1 LRTASVSAR
10 VFLMALIVAF
20 GVLAL
25 VLAAVGVYG
34 VLALVVAERKRE
46 MGIRLALGASPSALV
61 GLLIRQAVLLA
72 AGGIGGGIVIA
83 LALSPLV
90 ASQLFGIGAADPVT
104 IAGVAGVLLAV
115 ALLAAAIPASRVMRV
130 DPVSTLRCD

>member
-1 LRTASVSAR
+1 MRTLRAWLVR
-10 VFLMALIVAF
+10 VIGFVRPRHGEQDFADELQSHIELQIADH
-20 GVLAL
+20 
-25 VLAAVGVYG
+25 
-34 VLALVVAERKRE
+34 ERKCE
-46 MGIRLALGASPSALV
+46 MGIRLALGASPRGLV
-61 GLLIRQAVLLA
+61 GLLIRQAVMLA
-72 AGGIGGGIVIA
+72 AAEVGGGIGIA

>member
-1 LRTASVSAR
+1 
-10 VFLMALIVAF
+10 MALVVAF

-34 VLALVVAERKRE
+34 VLSLVVADRKRE
-46 MGIRLALGASPSALV
+46 MGIRLALGASPRGLV
-61 GLLIRQAVLLA
+61 GLLIRHAVMLA
-72 AGGIGGGIVIA
+72 AAGVARGIVIA

-115 ALLAAAIPASRVMRV
+115 ALVAAAIPASRVMRV

>member
-1 LRTASVSAR
+1 
-10 VFLMALIVAF
+10 M
-20 GVLAL
+20 
-25 VLAAVGVYG
+25 LAA
-34 VLALVVAERKRE
+34 
-46 MGIRLALGASPSALV
+46 ASS
-61 GLLIRQAVLLA
+61 
-72 AGGIGGGIVIA
+72 IA

-115 ALLAAAIPASRVMRV
+115 ALVAAAIPASRVMRV